1 MWQAF
6 PFKISEKYFYE
17 LPISGFPEA
26 MILNEELLK
35 TLKRKLCFPVRYKD
49 AIIGVATVKIGM
61 KFSIWNITDKP
72 EKRNVALLLDAK
84 IFPLQWWKRDV
95 LRSKVD

>member
-6 PFKISEKYFYE
+6 PFKIFKKCFYE
-17 LPISGFPEA
+17 LPISEFPEA

-49 AIIGVATVKIGM
+49 AVIGVATVKIGM
-61 KFSIWNITDKP
+61 KFSIWNITEKL
-72 EKRNVALLLDAK
+72 EKRNVALLLDTR
-84 IFPLQWWKRDV
+84 IFSLQGWKREV
-95 LRSKVD
+95 LWSKVG